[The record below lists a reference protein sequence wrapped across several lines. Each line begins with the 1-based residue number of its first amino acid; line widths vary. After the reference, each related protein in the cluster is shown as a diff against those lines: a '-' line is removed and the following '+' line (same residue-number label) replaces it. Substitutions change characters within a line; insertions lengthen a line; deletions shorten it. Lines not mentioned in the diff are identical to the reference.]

1 MGSTYNPSSTYRP
14 THSYRYKTC
23 VVKQSRFFHLGDN
36 GVKEISESEYESN
49 KIAWKNGFNLVSVV
63 TAHELVYNP
72 EFITAG
78 FITANNVIV
87 LDAFPVKLDQLQMR
101 QKCDQERRLYS
112 DNRVNE
118 IRKLAVQEF
127 SREHLLISQDS
138 PDMDMI
144 RGILFEVN
152 GNKEDCINEC
162 IRRMKEKQHVEVR
175 LMCVC
180 VCLILFYS
188 HVTN

>member
-1 MGSTYNPSSTYRP
+1 M
-14 THSYRYKTC
+14 
-23 VVKQSRFFHLGDN
+23 
-36 GVKEISESEYESN
+36 
-49 KIAWKNGFNLVSVV
+49 

-78 FITANNVIV
+78 FIIANNVIV

-118 IRKLAVQEF
+118 IRKLAVHEF

-138 PDMDMI
+138 PDMDTI

-162 IRRMKEKQHVEVR
+162 ICRMEEKQHVEVR
-175 LMCVC
+175 SMCVS
-180 VCLILFYS
+180 VY
-188 HVTN
+188 V